1 MNPQDSANSESQGVA
16 QVAFSPRLSESTFN
30 LPISWCGGL
39 YHIES
44 NEQRCALNGCAALWE
59 GHEEVAHVA
68 APVGLPPRIH
78 ETRHVDPQP
87 TRQLSI
93 HIKRRVTTAGAT
105 RVATRASR
113 ISALVGSQ
121 RVEDGSL
128 SVDDDESAGGTLRTV
143 ARTLARARY
152 QRLIGVAKQELLLA
166 AHEARTAEARVAF
179 EGPFEGEEGAAG
191 RVLRWARLNAAVRV
205 KGGSSD
211 YG

>member
-1 MNPQDSANSESQGVA
+1 MD
-16 QVAFSPRLSESTFN
+16 
-30 LPISWCGGL
+30 
-39 YHIES
+39 
-44 NEQRCALNGCAALWE
+44 
-59 GHEEVAHVA
+59 
-68 APVGLPPRIH
+68 

-93 HIKRRVTTAGAT
+93 HIERRVTTAGAT

-128 SVDDDESAGGTLRTV
+128 RVDDDESARGTLRTV

-152 QRLIGVAKQELLLA
+152 QRPIGVAKQELLLA
-166 AHEARTAEARVAF
+166 AHEARTAKAGVAF

-191 RVLRWARLNAAVRV
+191 RVLRWARLDAAVRV

-211 YG
+211 YGSGISLCFSLSLFLSLLRRYERCVRAGVRVVTVHLECHVEWAEEWKQ